1 MPEEKNRSSRPLP
14 DEAYEDLALIV
25 SHADKIPQI
34 CEAVKHT
41 KDFLNLNSLVLKV
54 TEQTDM
60 ETEDTRQLLINLLK
74 FQRLRS
80 NNEHLID
87 DFFGWLGESFIEFV
101 KNQGKEELA
110 EKWKT
115 YNSILKEVLDEGSAL
130 GILDKAI
137 GILYE
142 HQNVLKD
149 ARLLTD
155 LRPVY
160 DREATE
166 ILRMVVTHQLVLN
179 YSDGSSDKKISLTV
193 DSSDLDI
200 LENQCRRAREKAKV
214 ALKSMQ
220 GLGWTTYI
228 AGESDE

>member
-14 DEAYEDLALIV
+14 DEAYEDLAFIV
-25 SHADKIPQI
+25 SYADKLPQI
-34 CEAVKHT
+34 CEAVEQT
-41 KDFLNLNSLVLKV
+41 KDFVNLNSLSLKV

-60 ETEDTRQLLINLLK
+60 ETEDARQLLSNLLK

-87 DFFGWLGESFIEFV
+87 DFWRWLEKPFVEFV
-101 KNQGKEELA
+101 KEQGKEYLA
-110 EKWKT
+110 EAWET
-115 YNSILKEVLDEGSAL
+115 NSSLIKDVLDEGSAL
-130 GILDKAI
+130 GILDKAVE
-137 GILYE
+137 ILYE

-149 ARLLTD
+149 AQLLTD

-160 DREATE
+160 DKEATE